1 MIKVG
6 YPEYTGVK
14 ICRAKLDV
22 RYYLNG
28 FLFDKE
34 GFIVATDGHR
44 MFVAAV
50 NVDSITDDVI
60 VDVKG
65 KAPNKFAY
73 ALFNIEE
80 KSVSFRDDKDNL
92 LCTLPL
98 EIVDGRYPGWRRVAT
113 VKEGKVSQIGLNFD
127 YLADAA
133 KVGKAFG
140 TKNNAYAITL
150 QDAASAVQIKYS
162 DSAYMIIMPCR
173 T

>member
-1 MIKVG
+1 MIKVD

-14 ICRAKLDV
+14 ICRAKNDT
-22 RYYLNG
+22 RYYFNG
-28 FLFDKE
+28 FLFDKG
-34 GFIVATDGHR
+34 GFIVAADGHR

-50 NVDSITDDVI
+50 NVDSITEDVI

-65 KAPNKFAY
+65 KAPNKFAH

-80 KSVSFRDDKDNL
+80 KSVSFHDDKDNL

-98 EIVDGRYPGWRRVAT
+98 EIVDGRYPDWRRVANVT
-113 VKEGKVSQIGLNFD
+113 EGKVSQIGLNFD

-140 TKNNAYAITL
+140 TKNNAYAMTL
-150 QDAASAVQIKYS
+150 QDAASAVQIKYNE
-162 DSAYMIIMPCR
+162 SAYMIIMPCR
-173 T
+173 V

>member
-1 MIKVG
+1 MIKVN
-6 YPEYTGVK
+6 YPEYTGAK

-22 RYYLNG
+22 HYYLNG
-28 FLFDKE
+28 FLFDKS

-50 NVDSITDDVI
+50 NVDGIADDVI

-80 KSVSFRDDKDNL
+80 KSVSFQDDKDNL

-98 EIVDGRYPGWRRVAT
+98 EIVDGRYPDWRRVANVT
-113 VKEGKVSQIGLNFD
+113 EGKVSQIGLNFD
-127 YLADAA
+127 YMADAA

-140 TKNNAYAITL
+140 TKNNAYSMTL
-150 QDAASAVQIKYS
+150 QDTARAVQIKYS

>member
-14 ICRAKLDV
+14 ICRAKNDT
-22 RYYLNG
+22 RYYFNG
-28 FLFDKE
+28 FLFDKG

-44 MFVAAV
+44 MFVAGID
-50 NVDSITDDVI
+50 VDGIIDDII

-80 KSVSFRDDKDNL
+80 KSVSFHDDKDNL

-98 EIVDGRYPGWRRVAT
+98 EIVDGRYPDWRRVANVT
-113 VKEGKVSQIGLNFD
+113 EGKVSQIGLNFD

-140 TKNNAYAITL
+140 TKNNAYVMTL
-150 QDAASAVQIKYS
+150 QDTASAVQIKYS

-173 T
+173 V

>member
-1 MIKVG
+1 MIKVD

-28 FLFDKE
+28 FLFDKD

-44 MFVAAV
+44 MFVAVV
-50 NVDSITDDVI
+50 NVDGITDDVI

-65 KAPNKFAY
+65 KAPNKFAH

-80 KSVSFRDDKDNL
+80 KSVSFHDDKDNL

-98 EIVDGRYPGWRRVAT
+98 EIVDGRYPGWRRVANVT
-113 VKEGKVSQIGLNFD
+113 EGKVSQIGLNFD
-127 YLADAA
+127 YLSDAA

-140 TKNNAYAITL
+140 TKNNAYAMTL
-150 QDAASAVQIKYS
+150 QDAVSAVQIKYS
-162 DSAYMIIMPCR
+162 KSAYMIIMPCR